1 MGVSYTACFP
11 AVTTDAMRI
20 ALFSEVY
27 WPMVSGVAV
36 TLRRLADSLTARGH
50 EVRVYSATYQLPAG
64 CEDRPEARRSRSVPL
79 FLYPDVQW
87 AFPRFGELLEDVTA
101 FRPDIVHVATEFSM
115 GLAGAKIARRL
126 GVPLVASA
134 HTNYDQYA
142 GRYGMDWLVRPGW
155 HYLRWFYGHAD
166 VVLCPSR
173 FYQGYLEERGIGRT
187 ALWTRGVDTDTF
199 SPRHRDA
206 SYRSAL
212 DVGPDDLLVTYVGRI
227 AREKNLDLL
236 LDAWS
241 ALGDRRRGARLAL
254 VGRGPLAEPIRRR
267 SIPGVHVVGLLEG
280 QALSAAYASADLF
293 VFPST
298 TETFGNVL
306 AEAMA
311 SGLPSVAANAGGVV
325 EFARHGENAWLVA
338 PGSADAL
345 AAGLDRLLGD
355 AALRR
360 RLAAAALRTA
370 AERRWDAIDDRLIED
385 YRRVAGRKSL
395 VRAA

>member
-1 MGVSYTACFP
+1 VVIFGAGSGGRLALARLSGRC
-11 AVTTDAMRI
+11 RI
-20 ALFSEVY
+20 
-27 WPMVSGVAV
+27 VAV
-36 TLRRLADSLTARGH
+36 LDNNPTMLGRRAGG
-50 EVRVYSATYQLPAG
+50 VRVSSPESITGLKYDWVCLASVYRDEMAAQL
-64 CEDRPEARRSRSVPL
+64 
-79 FLYPDVQW
+79 
-87 AFPRFGELLEDVTA
+87 
-101 FRPDIVHVATEFSM
+101 
-115 GLAGAKIARRL
+115 RRL

-155 HYLRWFYGHAD
+155 HYLRWLYGHAD

-206 SYRSAL
+206 AYRTAL
-212 DVGPDDLLVTYVGRI
+212 GAGPDDLLVTYVGRI

-236 LDAWS
+236 LDAWG

-267 SIPGVHVVGLLEG
+267 NIPGVHVIGLLEG

-325 EFARHGENAWLVA
+325 EFARHGENSWLVA
-338 PGSADAL
+338 PGSAEAL
-345 AAGLDRLLGD
+345 AGGLDRLLGD